1 MYKLNLPPFQPKLR
15 AAAGKAAIYDAL
27 RRKFVALTPEEWVRQ
42 HFVNFLTAHKGY
54 PAAFMANEVELH
66 VGKKRLRCDSV
77 LYDTALRPR
86 MIIEYKAP
94 TVQITQSV
102 FDQIAAYNDK
112 NSAQIEVRLTA
123 TGYLD
128 GAETGTASILLAGEY
143 EDEKT
148 DTKAYVILDEWTAFD
163 LSGLGNV
170 DSIDFGITVP
180 AGAESSVES
189 YFCLDDFVANINIFI
204 PGE

>member
-1 MYKLNLPPFQPKLR
+1 MHNSAQLILCKDTAKYRLTETQARFYSDNLAIYIIMYKLNLPPFQPKLR
-15 AAAGKAAIYDAL
+15 ATAGKATIYDAL

-66 VGKKRLRCDSV
+66 VGEKRLRCDSV

-102 FDQIAAYNDK
+102 FDQIAAYNLLLRADY
-112 NSAQIEVRLTA
+112 LTISN
-123 TGYLD
+123 GL
-128 GAETGTASILLAGEY
+128 SHFCF
-143 EDEKT
+143 KT
-148 DTKAYVILDEWTAFD
+148 DYDGKKYLLLND
-163 LSGLGNV
+163 
-170 DSIDFGITVP
+170 VP
-180 AGAESSVES
+180 N
-189 YFCLDDFVANINIFI
+189 YQNL
-204 PGE
+204 